1 MSRMGPEFVGFFPLE
16 GTLAF
21 LVPTENTSDVPT
33 NADSAPTYTIYS
45 VDSDSADSLAT
56 GTTSNLETGIYRVS
70 DTVPASEGFVAGG
83 FYDMLVTYAMS
94 VAPRKKLYRF
104 GVV

>member
-1 MSRMGPEFVGFFPLE
+1 MGPEFVGFVALE

-21 LVPTENTSDVPT
+21 LIPTENTSDVPT

-56 GTTSNLETGIYRVS
+56 GTTTLLETGVYRLS
-70 DTVPASEGFVAGG
+70 DTVPAAEGFAAGG
-83 FYDMLVTYAMS
+83 FYDVLVSYAIS
-94 VAPRKKLYRF
+94 SSARKKLFRF